1 GGGNGQHK
9 NATSWCPANAGRGGV
24 NFGSA
29 LLCEYLPGW
38 QQGVVVWWDSFYA
51 YFSTKWAYR
60 LILTFIGKP

>member
-1 GGGNGQHK
+1 RD
-9 NATSWCPANAGRGGV
+9 CV

-51 YFSTKWAYR
+51 CFSIKRTYWP
-60 LILTFIGKP
+60 ILAFIDRCWQNRPKSLSDEWTVD